1 MIMYNLIIKIGK
13 TNKRIKKFMKIEDP
27 VKALLSMPDEKIMEG
42 VTIILEKD
50 GMRAE
55 RPLPSFKA
63 RMAFKNKL
71 NAFHLIKQ
79 MHWILKPIKK

>member
-1 MIMYNLIIKIGK
+1 MKYNLIIKIGK
-13 TNKRIKKFMKIEDP
+13 TKERIKKFMDIEDP

-42 VTIILEKD
+42 VIITLETD
-50 GMRAE
+50 GKRAE
-55 RPLPSFKA
+55 RALTSFKA

-71 NAFHLIKQ
+71 NAFYLIKQ